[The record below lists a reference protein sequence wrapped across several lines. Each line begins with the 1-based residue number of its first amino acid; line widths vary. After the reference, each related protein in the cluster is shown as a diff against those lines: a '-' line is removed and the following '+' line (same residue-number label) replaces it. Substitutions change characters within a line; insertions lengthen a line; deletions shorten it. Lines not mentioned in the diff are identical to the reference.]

1 MKDEEIFLSGKQP
14 TYYVEENEKFLNLLI
29 SNCEPILNEIVSKFD
44 NFNKINKISGAFEHQ
59 VNNSYSDESESNDIL
74 ANIGEEFSIKNDIQ
88 IKKKA
93 LPSKNKLKKS
103 TGQKESQF

>member
-1 MKDEEIFLSGKQP
+1 M
-14 TYYVEENEKFLNLLI
+14 LI

-59 VNNSYSDESESNDIL
+59 VNNSYSDESE
-74 ANIGEEFSIKNDIQ
+74 NDIQ

-103 TGQKESQF
+103 AGQKESQF